1 MPSENEMVVIS
12 EGQTIL
18 LDTNTP
24 VLKFVLMNGG
34 TLLFDRDIESIELQA
49 EYILVLAGGKLQ
61 IGTWNYF

>member
-1 MPSENEMVVIS
+1 MVVIS

-61 IGTWNYF
+61 IGTEEEPISGA